1 MNISSNTPLY
11 AHSSSP
17 TKTTKY
23 QASEKEH
30 FSIETPDN
38 TKSKEDKVSISTTG
52 ADMSDAIDPPLPIG
66 AMPAWWGEFAIRVI
80 FPSERGSPELKAL
93 PENEKFSNLSSG
105 ESIEYFALL
114 KAHMNNLYECNG
126 LLDENAINK
135 ALNSRSTNERL
146 QREFYEGI
154 RADPKMSEL
163 VDKLGISLS

>member
-1 MNISSNTPLY
+1 MNISGNTPSY
-11 AHSSSP
+11 AYSSSSA
-17 TKTTKY
+17 KTTH
-23 QASEKEH
+23 QAQEKAC
-30 FSIETPDN
+30 FSIESPGN
-38 TKSKEDKVSISTTG
+38 ANNKEDKVSISTTG
-52 ADMSDAIDPPLPIG
+52 ADMSDAMDPPLPPG
-66 AMPAWWGEFAIRVI
+66 AMPAWWGEFAILI
-80 FPSERGSPELKAL
+80 QLPSQRGTTELKAL

-114 KAHMNNLYECNG
+114 KAHMNNLYERNG